1 MRLAVPDLVSN
12 SYFPAVAAVEGGYLR
27 AEGIAA
33 TCEMRFPPAAA
44 MAALRD
50 GELDLVAASAHAPLA
65 IDPGWRDLCLLGALA
80 QHTYWF
86 LVLRPDLD
94 VDRDRLEALRDVRL
108 GAAPGPDGA
117 LRALLADSG
126 IDTDAA
132 GITIEPV
139 APPVDLVGPPSFGV
153 VAANALAAGRI
164 DGFWANGMGAEV
176 AVRRGVGKVVV
187 DARRD
192 REPLRSYTFPALI
205 GHRRLVERQPELVRS
220 VVRALRRSQT
230 ALAAD
235 PAVAARVG
243 AAVFPPDE
251 AAIIPELVRRD
262 APFYAARIEP
272 VQVEEM
278 VRFAAGQGLGTGRAE
293 YDTVVPPPVR
303 EAW

>member
-27 AEGIAA
+27 AEGIPA
-33 TCEMRFPPAAA
+33 TCEMRFPPTAA

-65 IDPGWRDLCLLGALA
+65 VDPDWRELCLLGALA
-80 QHTYWF
+80 HHTYWF
-86 LVLRPDLD
+86 LVLRPDLA
-94 VDRDRLEALRDVRL
+94 VDRDRLDALQDLRL

-117 LRALLADSG
+117 LRALFADSG
-126 IDTDAA
+126 VDPDAA
-132 GITIEPV
+132 GIIIAPV
-139 APPVDLVGPPSFGV
+139 APPAGLVGPPSFGV
-153 VAANALAAGRI
+153 LAADALADGRI

-176 AVRRGVGKVVV
+176 AVRRGVGTVVV

-205 GHRRLVERQPELVRS
+205 AHRRLVERQPELTQS
-220 VVRALRRSQT
+220 VVRALRRSQ
-230 ALAAD
+230 ADLAAD
-235 PAVAARVG
+235 PTVAARVG

-262 APFYAARIEP
+262 APFYAVRIAP
-272 VQVEEM
+272 AHVEAM
-278 VRFAAGQGLGTGRAE
+278 VRFAAGQGDGTGRAE
-293 YDTVVPPPVR
+293 YDTVVPPTVR